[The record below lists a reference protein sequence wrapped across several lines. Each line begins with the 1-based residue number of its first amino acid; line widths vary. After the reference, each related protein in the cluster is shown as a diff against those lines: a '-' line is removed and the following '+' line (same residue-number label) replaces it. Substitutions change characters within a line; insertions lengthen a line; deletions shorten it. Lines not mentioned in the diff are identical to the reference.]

1 MKQLTIELLSPAS
14 IMFGIAYERMILP
27 HPEKTEEAYLTACTE
42 FRIGLLF
49 LQVRFRM
56 F

>member
-1 MKQLTIELLSPAS
+1 MKELHIELLSQSS
-14 IMFGIAYERMILP
+14 IMLGLAYERMILP
-27 HPEKTEEAYLTACTE
+27 HPEKKEEAYLTACTE

-49 LQVRFRM
+49 LQIRFRK